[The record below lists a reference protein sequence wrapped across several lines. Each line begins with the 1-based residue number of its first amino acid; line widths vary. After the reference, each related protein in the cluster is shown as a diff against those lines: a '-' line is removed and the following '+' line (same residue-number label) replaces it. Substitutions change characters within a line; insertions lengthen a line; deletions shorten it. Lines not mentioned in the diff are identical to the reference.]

1 MLAFILTTLN
11 INVKSVWSV
20 CEECMEDALVSH
32 LMQMYSV
39 LQHNLCYCKLQLLV
53 LEIRTLTL
61 PDTKTTEN
69 HSLDVVKK
77 YQCGNVFLIYCSK
90 TRSREMEKKTKK

>member
-1 MLAFILTTLN
+1 
-11 INVKSVWSV
+11 
-20 CEECMEDALVSH
+20 MEDASVSH

-53 LEIRTLTL
+53 LKIKTLTL

-77 YQCGNVFLIYCSK
+77 YVETYSSSIAARRDPEKWVQNQK
-90 TRSREMEKKTKK
+90 SRTFTLHLKKA